1 MIAQTLGL
9 GMEAMEKEKK
19 PEFVVTDKR
28 KFNMDGEARP
38 DAVPEAPKQEAPKPE
53 AVKPAPVAAA
63 EPVAAKETAKPAAQ
77 SAAQSAT
84 QSATQPA
91 THPATQPTTH
101 PAEPL
106 PESGYNGERER
117 SQFGGQKME
126 FIHLLDMLVQTAMMY
141 AGALDT
147 GAERRVDIVGV
158 RQMIDLISVL
168 EEKTKG
174 NLTEQEKDILTNT
187 VFQLRMTYMEIV
199 NMIEKQAI
207 KSAPGAPGTK
217 IK

>member
-38 DAVPEAPKQEAPKPE
+38 DAVPEASKQEAPKQE

-77 SAAQSAT
+77 SVT
-84 QSATQPA
+84 QS
-91 THPATQPTTH
+91 ATQPTTH